1 MKGSGRSQ
9 AATTIADQ
17 DQHLCD
23 TMSGSLPRMLL
34 RPSRLCRSGR
44 SHEDDWCLSQNMAT
58 TWMVLVD
65 SLPGSVSGA
74 GIVALLYDVRSELVF
89 VPSCVGCCVMPLIDD
104 VNTT

>member
-1 MKGSGRSQ
+1 M
-9 AATTIADQ
+9 
-17 DQHLCD
+17 
-23 TMSGSLPRMLL
+23 
-34 RPSRLCRSGR
+34 
-44 SHEDDWCLSQNMAT
+44 
-58 TWMVLVD
+58 D